1 MTIWEID
8 RALEG
13 LVDAETGELLD
24 YESFSHLQME
34 RDTKIE
40 NMALWW
46 KNLTSDVAEM
56 KAAEKDISERRKA
69 KERKAAR
76 LKEYIE
82 QSLAGEKFETARCAI
97 SYRRSKAL
105 ETDSSVPKWL
115 YDNGYRDLVVEQ
127 APKIDARGVTDL
139 IKGGVAV
146 PGAELVERLNMTIK

>member
-13 LVDAETGELLD
+13 LVDPETGELLD

-139 IKGGVAV
+139 IKGGVEV

>member
-13 LVDAETGELLD
+13 LVDPETGELLD
-24 YESFSHLQME
+24 YESFSQLQME

-139 IKGGVAV
+139 IKGGVEV

>member
-13 LVDAETGELLD
+13 LVDPETGELLD
-24 YESFSHLQME
+24 YESFSQLQME